1 MSTDVRPAEAMVV
14 ERRHVEAHDRDGATA
29 LVEELFGSQCT
40 CSGEGETHFS
50 LTSATAGPLRADHV
64 SSSLEVSRVVDPAPG
79 LTILHTVR
87 GTSTLSVWG
96 EEHEVRPGDSV
107 LTPVGVPTSLHCR
120 GFEKM
125 FLTIPFDRVAAVA
138 ERTTGCRPG
147 GFRFTGVRPVSAA
160 WHRHWVG
167 MLRYV
172 FATLAAS
179 GSPAAHPLVN
189 DQLVES
195 AALTT
200 LKAFPNPALAVPRT
214 RSARVS
220 LATVTRAEAYMEQH
234 AADPISIHEVADA
247 AGTGVRALQQAFQ
260 RRRGLSPAAFLR
272 ATRLA
277 RAHDD
282 LVAADPEG
290 TTGIDDIARR
300 WGFPNPRRFA
310 AEFRATYGCSPTEAF
325 GSG

>member
-1 MSTDVRPAEAMVV
+1 MGTEVYPGEAVAVQRRQAEA
-14 ERRHVEAHDRDGATA
+14 HGADGASA
-29 LVEELFGSQCT
+29 LLEELFGPQCT
-40 CSGEGETHFS
+40 CRGDGEAHVTLS
-50 LTSATAGPLRADHV
+50 SAVAGPLRADHV
-64 SSSLEVSRVVDPAPG
+64 SSSLEVTRVVEPAPG
-79 LTILHTVR
+79 LTVLHSLR
-87 GTSTLSVWG
+87 GTTTLRVWG
-96 EEHEVRPGDSV
+96 QEHEVLPGDSV
-107 LTPVGVPTSLHCR
+107 LIPVGIGTSLHCQ
-120 GFEKM
+120 GFEKVL
-125 FLTIPFDRVAAVA
+125 LTIPFDRVVALA

-160 WHRHWVG
+160 WQRQWVA

-172 FATLAAS
+172 FATLAAP

-189 DQLVES
+189 DQLVETV
-195 AALTT
+195 ALVT
-200 LKAFPNPALAVPRT
+200 LKTFPNTALPVQRT
-214 RSARVS
+214 HAGRAGSDA
-220 LATVTRAEAYMEQH
+220 LNRAEAYMAQH
-234 AADPISIHEVADA
+234 AADPFSIHEVADA